1 MRFRPTLL
9 LSSVAVLLTA
19 CDQPVTAPEA
29 SVPVSGI
36 TALPSPL
43 SQAAPNAILGEEVT
57 WQGLDV
63 RTLASGSGDLQA
75 FLAAT
80 NLELAAMGAGVAIEK
95 AEWFGLA
102 SDVNEIRVVF
112 ANDRTLRLPSH
123 WIPGDPRRGGAG
135 LDLTQAS
142 FPFFQLATG
151 VASSDLIPTEG
162 IVDAA
167 FGTWNALQCSP
178 MKTRKVA
185 VAPGVF
191 PSAILSVPGL
201 VNDPFAA
208 DIATIGWLPGAI
220 FELIGGPGFRENVLG
235 VTFTFSFVDENG
247 NPTDIDRDR
256 RTDTALAEIWYND
269 DFQWAVAD
277 LGPFDPRID
286 VESVV
291 LHEVGHAL
299 SMDHFGRLTLHV
311 TRGGV
316 RVQASPRAVMNA
328 SYIGTL
334 RDPLGT
340 DVATHCSNFAN
351 WM

>member
-1 MRFRPTLL
+1 MRLRPTLL

-29 SVPVSGI
+29 SAPVSGI

-43 SQAAPNAILGEEVT
+43 SQAAPNAVLGEGVT

-63 RTLASGSGDLQA
+63 GTLASGSGDLQA
-75 FLAAT
+75 FLVAT

-95 AEWFGLA
+95 AEWFGPA
-102 SDVNEIRVVF
+102 SDVNELRVVF

-123 WIPGDPRRGGAG
+123 WVPGDPRRGSSG

-142 FPFFQLATG
+142 FPFFQIANVATP
-151 VASSDLIPTEG
+151 AQIPTEG
-162 IVDAA
+162 IVDSA
-167 FGTWNALQCSP
+167 FASWNALQCTS
-178 MKTRKVA
+178 MQTRKVGL
-185 VAPGVF
+185 APGVF
-191 PSAILSVPGL
+191 PSAILSVGGFA
-201 VNDPFAA
+201 NDPFAA

-220 FELIGGPGFRENVLG
+220 FELIGGPDFRANVLG

-247 NPTDIDRDR
+247 NPTDIDRDG

-299 SMDHFGRLTLHV
+299 SMDHFGRLTVHV